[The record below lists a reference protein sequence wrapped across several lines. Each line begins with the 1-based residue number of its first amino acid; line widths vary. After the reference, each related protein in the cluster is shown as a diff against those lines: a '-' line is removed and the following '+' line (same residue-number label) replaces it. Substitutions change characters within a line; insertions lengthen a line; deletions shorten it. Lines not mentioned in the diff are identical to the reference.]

1 MPTIML
7 NELRAEL
14 DPLLDMIRNGELM
27 SPDDFLAFMIYGP
40 PGCGK
45 SRVPMTWFKYG
56 EVITIPELLEDDV
69 TARALIE
76 AQIKRLCIEEVER
89 LVKWANENP
98 YRPCLLMLDELPQ
111 GSTNVAKVM
120 AKWIDVREVAGIK
133 LPNNVV
139 IMATGNEK
147 KHRSATQ
154 SMPAH
159 LTSRM
164 LSVFTIPDVDG
175 WLDWGATILHEDIL
189 AYIHMKPT
197 ASFSWC
203 DNVTDE
209 ALSQQYRDAT
219 DGTPHPCFRT
229 YAKLSSALKRNP
241 KMSTAMMAGL
251 IGPERASEFQAMRN
265 VKIPT
270 HPDLLEGRA
279 DWPSNPMARWVAA
292 IRCGQMLTPGNA
304 RKTAKALKN
313 INPELVEVALKVA
326 GKVALNYLRT
336 KGLKVAN
343 GHMALVSCDSNGAY
357 YYPGFSEELLAPGS
371 RYLAM
376 QEAT

>member
-1 MPTIML
+1 
-7 NELRAEL
+7 
-14 DPLLDMIRNGELM
+14 
-27 SPDDFLAFMIYGP
+27 
-40 PGCGK
+40 
-45 SRVPMTWFKYG
+45 
-56 EVITIPELLEDDV
+56 
-69 TARALIE
+69 
-76 AQIKRLCIEEVER
+76 
-89 LVKWANENP
+89 
-98 YRPCLLMLDELPQ
+98 MLDELPQ

-164 LSVFTIPDVDG
+164 LSVFTTPDVDG

-203 DNVTDE
+203 DNVTDD

-219 DGTPHPCFRT
+219 DGVPHPCFRT

-270 HPDLLEGRA
+270 HADLLEGRA

-292 IRCGQMLTPGNA
+292 IRCGQLLTPGNA

-313 INPELVEVALKVA
+313 INPELTEVALRVA
-326 GKVALNYLRT
+326 GKVAKNYLWT
-336 KGLKVAN
+336 KGIKVAN
-343 GHMALVSCDSNGAY
+343 GHMALTSCDEKSGAY

-371 RYLAM
+371 RFLAM